1 MPKKK
6 RSELAAGVFVLVA
19 LVTLLGV
26 ILWLGAAD
34 IFRSAQQ
41 EASFWVHESEGGL
54 GLEAGNPVKIND
66 AVVGKIT
73 AIRFDADSGRT
84 YYDARID
91 DPDIKIYDNG
101 KAYPSVPFVGK
112 GWLVISD
119 RGSEA
124 EKAKLC
130 SADNPLELCKGGFM
144 GSLEATGENLR
155 QISDLIV
162 AEMDRNDDKSLL
174 AKVLDTIT
182 KVQGLAD
189 TVAHIG
195 TNIVQETDRNKAEGM
210 VGRLH
215 QSLSDF
221 NAITANLRKET
232 DPARAGSV
240 LAKVHGTLDKADQ
253 IATNVSN
260 ASKDVADLTAEAR
273 PLVKKAVEDMAAS
286 AGAIRKQL
294 SDGDLAILL
303 ANLRKASTPM
313 LATLK
318 NIATITD
325 QTREII
331 VMNRENIDETLDNLT
346 QVSVNLKSVAK
357 EVRRAPWKLFYTPKK
372 DELHSQN
379 IADAARAFSSGA
391 SELDQ
396 AISKLTALGKAKPQ
410 GIPSDDPQLKLIRK
424 KLEDSFARFSRAEQ
438 ALWKAMQEG
447 K

>member
-34 IFRSAQQ
+34 IFRPARQ
-41 EASFWVHESEGGL
+41 EMSFWVHESEGGL
-54 GLEAGNPVKIND
+54 GLQVGNPVKIND

-73 AIRFDADSGRT
+73 AIRFDARTGRT
-84 YYDARID
+84 YYDARISN
-91 DPDIKIYDNG
+91 PDIQVYDNG
-101 KAYPSVPFVGK
+101 KAFPAQPFVGTAC
-112 GWLVISD
+112 LVIAD
-119 RGSEA
+119 RGKTGD
-124 EKAKLC
+124 KAQLC
-130 SADNPLELCKGGFM
+130 SADHPLELSKGGFM
-144 GSLEATGENLR
+144 GSLEATGHNLQ
-155 QISDLIV
+155 QISEAIV
-162 AEMDRNDDKSLL
+162 AEMDRNDDQTLL

-189 TVAHIG
+189 AVAKIG
-195 TNIVQETDRNKAEGM
+195 TNIVQETDPAKAEGLI
-210 VGRLH
+210 GRLH

-221 NAITANLRKET
+221 NAITGNLRKET
-232 DPARAGSV
+232 DAARAGSV

-253 IATNVSN
+253 VATNVRQ

-273 PLVKKAVEDMAAS
+273 PVVKKTVEDLAA
-286 AGAIRKQL
+286 AAAAVRGQL
-294 SDGDLAILL
+294 SDGDLAVML
-303 ANLRKASTPM
+303 ANLRQASTPM
-313 LATLK
+313 LQTLK

-331 VMNRENIDETLDNLT
+331 VMNRENVDEMLDNLT

-372 DELHSQN
+372 DELNSQN
-379 IADAARAFSSGA
+379 VADAARAFSSGA
-391 SELDQ
+391 AELDQ
-396 AISKLTALGKAKPQ
+396 AISKLTALGKAKPK
-410 GIPSDDPQLKLIRK
+410 GIGSDDPQLKLIRK
-424 KLEDSFARFSRAEQ
+424 KIEDSFARFSRAEQ